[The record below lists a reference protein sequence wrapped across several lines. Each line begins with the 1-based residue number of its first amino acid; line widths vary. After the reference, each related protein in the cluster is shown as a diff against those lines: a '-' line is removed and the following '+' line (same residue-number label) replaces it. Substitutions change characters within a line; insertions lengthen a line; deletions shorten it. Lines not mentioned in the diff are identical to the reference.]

1 LIKGKIKKGE
11 RQMPQTFNY
20 VDFSETLTS
29 SLDKS
34 ASLSK
39 DRYISEDFMQSE
51 WEGIW
56 TKAWLFAGLESD
68 LLEPGDF
75 FIYDIGRESIVITRN
90 NENEISAFYNVC
102 QHRGNKIVTLESG
115 SFSKVSCPYHG
126 WTYGL
131 DGTLEHVPD
140 RELFKEGVPC
150 EEKSLKP
157 VKVSVWAG
165 LVFINMDENSS
176 SLETFLGPIVD
187 QLKPYKF
194 EKMNLVKHQTVS
206 LLETN
211 WKTVRDNFLEQYHV
225 DFIHP
230 QHASFVDCCDAEN
243 DLWPF
248 GHTRTMV
255 TSPVVNPRYSTPDE
269 PPEFMKDYLKG
280 LRLNPDDF
288 HGKVPEI
295 RKAIQKQKRVIGD
308 ELGFDFSEFTDD
320 QVSDVLQYDIFPNIF
335 MTIHPERLWIFGP
348 KPHHSDPNKCSFTK
362 WSFQIPSHQV
372 RDESKELELLPG
384 SSFYEQTG
392 SRPEHDIF
400 TREDVVQGRKSLTV
414 TIDQDIHYLND
425 MQAGMHSKGF
435 DSATLSNDEERLQH
449 FHDWVDNW
457 ISKDSLWS
465 KIG

>member
-1 LIKGKIKKGE
+1 
-11 RQMPQTFNY
+11 MPQTFNY

-269 PPEFMKDYLKG
+269 PPEIMKDYLKG

>member
-1 LIKGKIKKGE
+1 
-11 RQMPQTFNY
+11 MPQTFNY
-20 VDFSETLTS
+20 IDFSEKLTAT
-29 SLDKS
+29 LDKS

-51 WEGIW
+51 WNGIW

-68 LLEPGDF
+68 LSETGDF
-75 FIYDIGRESIVITRN
+75 FVYDIGRESIVITRN
-90 NENEISAFYNVC
+90 DENEISAFYNVC

-115 SFSKVSCPYHG
+115 SFNKVSCPYHG

-140 RELFKEGVPC
+140 RELFKAGVPC

-165 LVFINMDENSS
+165 LVFINMDESSS
-176 SLETFLGPIVD
+176 SLETFLGPIID

-255 TSPVVNPRYSTPDE
+255 TSPVVNPRYSTPEE

-288 HGKVPEI
+288 NGKVPEI
-295 RKAIQKQKRVIGD
+295 RKAIQKQKRVIGN

-348 KPHHSDPNKCSFTK
+348 KPHVSDPNKCSFTK

-372 RDESKELELLPG
+372 RDESNELELLPG

-449 FHDWVDNW
+449 FHDWVDDW
-457 ISKDSLWS
+457 ISEDSLWS
-465 KIG
+465 KLE

>member
-1 LIKGKIKKGE
+1 
-11 RQMPQTFNY
+11 MPQTFNY

-90 NENEISAFYNVC
+90 DENEISAFYNVC
-102 QHRGNKIVTLESG
+102 QHRGNRIVTLESG

-435 DSATLSNDEERLQH
+435 DRATLSNDEERLQH

>member
-1 LIKGKIKKGE
+1 
-11 RQMPQTFNY
+11 MPQKFNY
-20 VDFSETLTS
+20 IDFSKEIP
-29 SLDKS
+29 SLPRKS

-39 DRYISEDFMQSE
+39 DRYISEDFMEME
-51 WEGIW
+51 WNGIW
-56 TKAWLFAGLESD
+56 TKTWLFAGIESD
-68 LLEPGDF
+68 IKEIGDF
-75 FIYDIGRESIVITRN
+75 FVYDIGRESIVITRD
-90 NENEISAFYNVC
+90 ESEKISAFYNVC

-115 SFSKVSCPYHG
+115 SFNKVSCPYHG
-126 WTYGL
+126 WSYAL
-131 DGTLEHVPD
+131 DGKLEHVPD
-140 RELFKEGVPC
+140 RELFEGGVPC
-150 EEKSLKP
+150 EEKSLKK

-165 LVFINMDENSS
+165 LIFINMDEDSS
-176 SLETFLGPIVD
+176 SLETFLGPIID

-194 EKMNLVKHQTVS
+194 EKMNLVKHQTVDV
-206 LLETN
+206 LETN

-255 TSPVVNPRYSTPDE
+255 TSPVINPRYSMPEE
-269 PPEFMKDYLKG
+269 PPEFMQDYLRG
-280 LRLNPDDF
+280 LRLDPKEF
-288 HGKVPEI
+288 FGKVPQI
-295 RKAIQKQKRVIGD
+295 REAIQKQKRIIGD
-308 ELGFDFSEFTDD
+308 ELGFDFSDFTDE

-348 KPHHSDPNKCSFTK
+348 KPHKSDPNKCSFTK
-362 WSFQIPSHQV
+362 WSFQIPSELV
-372 RDESKELELLPG
+372 RDEKKGLELLPG

-392 SRPEHDIF
+392 IRPEHDIF
-400 TREDVVQGRKSLTV
+400 TREDVVEGRKSFTI

-435 DSATLSNDEERLQH
+435 NSALLSRDEERLQH
-449 FHDWVDNW
+449 FHDWVDDW

-465 KIG
+465 KIS

>member
-1 LIKGKIKKGE
+1 
-11 RQMPQTFNY
+11 MPQTFNY
-20 VDFSETLTS
+20 IDFSEKLTAT
-29 SLDKS
+29 LDKS

-39 DRYISEDFMQSE
+39 DRYISEDFMRSE
-51 WEGIW
+51 WNGIW

-68 LLEPGDF
+68 LSETGDF
-75 FIYDIGRESIVITRN
+75 FVYDIGRESIVITRN
-90 NENEISAFYNVC
+90 DENEISAFYNVC

-115 SFSKVSCPYHG
+115 SFNKVSCPYHG

-165 LVFINMDENSS
+165 LVFINMDESSS
-176 SLETFLGPIVD
+176 SLETFLGPIID

-255 TSPVVNPRYSTPDE
+255 TSPVVNPRYSTPEE

-288 HGKVPEI
+288 NGKVPEI
-295 RKAIQKQKRVIGD
+295 RKAIQKQKRVIGN

-348 KPHHSDPNKCSFTK
+348 KPHVSDPNKCSFTK

-372 RDESKELELLPG
+372 RDESNELELLPG

-449 FHDWVDNW
+449 FHDWVDDW
-457 ISKDSLWS
+457 ISEDSLWS
-465 KIG
+465 SLE

>member
-1 LIKGKIKKGE
+1 
-11 RQMPQTFNY
+11 MPQTFNY

-34 ASLSK
+34 ASLTK

-308 ELGFDFSEFTDD
+308 ELGFDFSETNDKNF
-320 QVSDVLQYDIFPNIF
+320 L
-335 MTIHPERLWIFGP
+335 
-348 KPHHSDPNKCSFTK
+348 
-362 WSFQIPSHQV
+362 
-372 RDESKELELLPG
+372 
-384 SSFYEQTG
+384 
-392 SRPEHDIF
+392 
-400 TREDVVQGRKSLTV
+400 
-414 TIDQDIHYLND
+414 YLN
-425 MQAGMHSKGF
+425 
-435 DSATLSNDEERLQH
+435 
-449 FHDWVDNW
+449 V
-457 ISKDSLWS
+457 
-465 KIG
+465 

>member
-1 LIKGKIKKGE
+1 
-11 RQMPQTFNY
+11 MPQTFNY

-68 LLEPGDF
+68 LSEPGDF

-90 NENEISAFYNVC
+90 DENKISAFYNVC

-255 TSPVVNPRYSTPDE
+255 TSPVVNPRYSTPEE

-288 HGKVPEI
+288 YGKVPEI

-372 RDESKELELLPG
+372 RDESKDLELLPG

-457 ISKDSLWS
+457 ISQDSLWS
-465 KIG
+465 KIS

>member
-1 LIKGKIKKGE
+1 
-11 RQMPQTFNY
+11 MPQTFNY

-90 NENEISAFYNVC
+90 DENEISAFYNVC
-102 QHRGNKIVTLESG
+102 QHRGNRIVTLESG

-194 EKMNLVKHQTVS
+194 DKMNLVKHQTVS

-348 KPHHSDPNKCSFTK
+348 KPHHSAPNKCSFTK

>member
-1 LIKGKIKKGE
+1 
-11 RQMPQTFNY
+11 MPQTFNY
-20 VDFSETLTS
+20 IDFSEKLTAT
-29 SLDKS
+29 LDKS

-39 DRYISEDFMQSE
+39 DRYISKDFMQSE

-90 NENEISAFYNVC
+90 DENEISAFYNVC

-150 EEKSLKP
+150 DKKSLKP

-255 TSPVVNPRYSTPDE
+255 TSPVVNPRYSTPEE

-400 TREDVVQGRKSLTV
+400 TRDDVVQGRKSLTV

-465 KIG
+465 KIS

>member
-1 LIKGKIKKGE
+1 
-11 RQMPQTFNY
+11 MPQTFNY

-39 DRYISEDFMQSE
+39 DRYISKDFMQSE

-68 LLEPGDF
+68 LLEQGDF

-465 KIG
+465 KIS

>member
-1 LIKGKIKKGE
+1 
-11 RQMPQTFNY
+11 MPQTFNY

-243 DLWPF
+243 DLWHF

-465 KIG
+465 KIS

>member
-1 LIKGKIKKGE
+1 
-11 RQMPQTFNY
+11 MPQTFNY

-90 NENEISAFYNVC
+90 DENEISAFYNVC

-400 TREDVVQGRKSLTV
+400 TRDDVVQGRKSLTV

-449 FHDWVDNW
+449 FHDWVDDW
-457 ISKDSLWS
+457 ISEDSLWS
-465 KIG
+465 RVE

>member
-1 LIKGKIKKGE
+1 
-11 RQMPQTFNY
+11 MPQTFNY

-225 DFIHP
+225 DFINP

-465 KIG
+465 KIS

>member
-1 LIKGKIKKGE
+1 
-11 RQMPQTFNY
+11 
-20 VDFSETLTS
+20 
-29 SLDKS
+29 
-34 ASLSK
+34 
-39 DRYISEDFMQSE
+39 MQSE

-465 KIG
+465 KIS

>member
-1 LIKGKIKKGE
+1 
-11 RQMPQTFNY
+11 MPQTFNY
-20 VDFSETLTS
+20 IDFSEKLTAT
-29 SLDKS
+29 LDKS

-39 DRYISEDFMQSE
+39 DRYISKDFMQSE

-90 NENEISAFYNVC
+90 DENEISAFYNVC

-150 EEKSLKP
+150 DKKSLKP

-230 QHASFVDCCDAEN
+230 QHASFVDCCDAQN
-243 DLWPF
+243 YLWPF
-248 GHTRTMV
+248 GHTHTCV
-255 TSPVVNPRYSTPDE
+255 ESPVMNPRYPMPDE
-269 PPEFMKDYLKG
+269 PPEYMIQYLKG
-280 LRLNPDDF
+280 LELNPEDYT
-288 HGKVPEI
+288 GKVPEI
-295 RKAIQKQKRVIGD
+295 RKVIQKQKRVVGKK
-308 ELGFDFSEFTDD
+308 LGFDYSELSDD
-320 QVSDVLQYDIFPNIF
+320 QVSDVFQYDIFPNLF
-335 MTIHPERLWIFGP
+335 MTIHAERVWFYGP
-348 KPHHSDPNKCSFTK
+348 RPHLDDPNKCTFTK
-362 WSFQIPSHQV
+362 FSLMLPEDKI
-372 RDESKELELLPG
+372 RDEKKGLELLPG
-384 SSFYEQTG
+384 SYEYEYSET
-392 SRPEHDIF
+392 RVEHEVF
-400 TREDVVQGRKSLTV
+400 TRQDVIEGRNSMTV

-425 MQAGMHSKGF
+425 MQAGMHSRGF
-435 DSATLSNDEERLQH
+435 NKAILSDDEGRLQH
-449 FHDWVDNW
+449 FHNWIDNW
-457 ISKDSLWS
+457 LSEDSSWS
-465 KIG
+465 KVDQLK

>member
-1 LIKGKIKKGE
+1 
-11 RQMPQTFNY
+11 MPQTFNY
-20 VDFSETLTS
+20 IDFSEKLTAT
-29 SLDKS
+29 LDKS

-39 DRYISEDFMQSE
+39 DRYISKDFMQSE

-90 NENEISAFYNVC
+90 DENEISAFYNVC

-150 EEKSLKP
+150 DKKSLKP

-255 TSPVVNPRYSTPDE
+255 TSPVVNPRYSTPEE

-400 TREDVVQGRKSLTV
+400 TRDDVVQGRKSLTV

-449 FHDWVDNW
+449 FHDWVDDW
-457 ISKDSLWS
+457 ISEDSLWS
-465 KIG
+465 RLE

>member
-1 LIKGKIKKGE
+1 
-11 RQMPQTFNY
+11 MPQTFNY
-20 VDFSETLTS
+20 IDFSEKLTAT
-29 SLDKS
+29 LDKS

-39 DRYISEDFMQSE
+39 DRYISKDFMQSE

-90 NENEISAFYNVC
+90 DENEISAFYNVC

-115 SFSKVSCPYHG
+115 SFRKVSCPYHG

-150 EEKSLKP
+150 DKKSLKP

-255 TSPVVNPRYSTPDE
+255 TSPVVNPRYSTPEE

-400 TREDVVQGRKSLTV
+400 TRDDVVQGRKSLTV

-449 FHDWVDNW
+449 FHDWVDDW
-457 ISKDSLWS
+457 ISEDSLWS
-465 KIG
+465 RVE

>member
-176 SLETFLGPIVD
+176 SLETFLGSIVD

-465 KIG
+465 KIS

>member
-1 LIKGKIKKGE
+1 
-11 RQMPQTFNY
+11 MPQTFNY

-90 NENEISAFYNVC
+90 DENEISAFYNVC

-400 TREDVVQGRKSLTV
+400 TRDDVVQGRKSLTV

-425 MQAGMHSKGF
+425 MQSGMHSKGF

-449 FHDWVDNW
+449 FHDWVDDW
-457 ISKDSLWS
+457 ISEDSLWS
-465 KIG
+465 RVE

>member
-1 LIKGKIKKGE
+1 
-11 RQMPQTFNY
+11 MPQTFNY

-90 NENEISAFYNVC
+90 DENEISAFYNVC

-465 KIG
+465 KIS

>member
-1 LIKGKIKKGE
+1 
-11 RQMPQTFNY
+11 MPQTFNY
-20 VDFSETLTS
+20 IDFSEKLTAT
-29 SLDKS
+29 LDKS

-39 DRYISEDFMQSE
+39 DRYISKDFMQSE

-90 NENEISAFYNVC
+90 DENEISAFYNVC

-150 EEKSLKP
+150 DKKSLKP

-255 TSPVVNPRYSTPDE
+255 TSPVVNPRYSTPEE

-372 RDESKELELLPG
+372 RDESNELELLPG

-400 TREDVVQGRKSLTV
+400 TRDDVVQGRKSLTV

-449 FHDWVDNW
+449 FHDWVDDW
-457 ISKDSLWS
+457 ISEDSLWS
-465 KIG
+465 RVE

>member
-1 LIKGKIKKGE
+1 
-11 RQMPQTFNY
+11 MPQTFNY

-90 NENEISAFYNVC
+90 DENEISAFYNVC
-102 QHRGNKIVTLESG
+102 QHRGNRIVTLESG

-372 RDESKELELLPG
+372 RDESKDLELLPG

>member
-1 LIKGKIKKGE
+1 
-11 RQMPQTFNY
+11 MPQTFNY

-465 KIG
+465 KIS

>member
-1 LIKGKIKKGE
+1 
-11 RQMPQTFNY
+11 MPQTFNY

-165 LVFINMDENSS
+165 LVFINMDKNSS

-465 KIG
+465 KIS

>member
-1 LIKGKIKKGE
+1 
-11 RQMPQTFNY
+11 MPQTFNY
-20 VDFSETLTS
+20 IDFSEKLTAT
-29 SLDKS
+29 LDKS

-39 DRYISEDFMQSE
+39 DRYISKDFMQSE

-90 NENEISAFYNVC
+90 DENEISAFYNVC

-150 EEKSLKP
+150 EKKSLKP

-255 TSPVVNPRYSTPDE
+255 TSPVVNPRYSTPEE

-400 TREDVVQGRKSLTV
+400 TRDDVVQGRKSLTV

-449 FHDWVDNW
+449 FHDWVDDW
-457 ISKDSLWS
+457 ISEDSLWS
-465 KIG
+465 RVE

>member
-1 LIKGKIKKGE
+1 
-11 RQMPQTFNY
+11 MPQTFNY

-68 LLEPGDF
+68 ILEPGDF

-90 NENEISAFYNVC
+90 DENEISAFYNVC

-165 LVFINMDENSS
+165 LVFINMDDNAS

-435 DSATLSNDEERLQH
+435 DSATLSDDEERLQH

-465 KIG
+465 KIS

>member
-1 LIKGKIKKGE
+1 
-11 RQMPQTFNY
+11 MPQTFNY

-90 NENEISAFYNVC
+90 DENEISAFYNVC
-102 QHRGNKIVTLESG
+102 QHRGNRIVTLESG

-140 RELFKEGVPC
+140 RELFKEGIPC

-465 KIG
+465 KIS

>member
-1 LIKGKIKKGE
+1 
-11 RQMPQTFNY
+11 MPQTFNY

-295 RKAIQKQKRVIGD
+295 RKAIKKQKRVIGD

-465 KIG
+465 KIS

>member
-1 LIKGKIKKGE
+1 
-11 RQMPQTFNY
+11 MPQTFNY
-20 VDFSETLTS
+20 IDFSEKLTAT
-29 SLDKS
+29 LDKS

-39 DRYISEDFMQSE
+39 DRYISKDFMQSE

-90 NENEISAFYNVC
+90 DENEISAFYNVC

-150 EEKSLKP
+150 DKKSLKP

-255 TSPVVNPRYSTPDE
+255 TSPVVNPRYSTPEE

-400 TREDVVQGRKSLTV
+400 TRDDVVQGRKSLTV

-449 FHDWVDNW
+449 FHDWVDDW
-457 ISKDSLWS
+457 ISEDSLWS
-465 KIG
+465 RVE

>member
-1 LIKGKIKKGE
+1 
-11 RQMPQTFNY
+11 MPQTFNY
-20 VDFSETLTS
+20 IDFSEKLTAT
-29 SLDKS
+29 LDKS

-39 DRYISEDFMQSE
+39 DRYISKDFMQSE

-90 NENEISAFYNVC
+90 DENEISAFYNVC

-150 EEKSLKP
+150 DKKSLKP

-255 TSPVVNPRYSTPDE
+255 TSPVVNPRYSTPEE

-362 WSFQIPSHQV
+362 WSFQIPTHQI

-465 KIG
+465 KIS

>member
-1 LIKGKIKKGE
+1 
-11 RQMPQTFNY
+11 MPQTFNY
-20 VDFSETLTS
+20 IDFSEKLTAT
-29 SLDKS
+29 LDKS

-39 DRYISEDFMQSE
+39 DRYISEDFMRSE
-51 WEGIW
+51 WNGIW

-68 LLEPGDF
+68 LSETGDF
-75 FIYDIGRESIVITRN
+75 FVYDIGRESIVITRN
-90 NENEISAFYNVC
+90 DENEISAFYNVC

-465 KIG
+465 KIS

>member
-1 LIKGKIKKGE
+1 
-11 RQMPQTFNY
+11 MPQTFNY

-90 NENEISAFYNVC
+90 DENEISAFYNVC

>member
-1 LIKGKIKKGE
+1 
-11 RQMPQTFNY
+11 MPQTFNY

-288 HGKVPEI
+288 HGKVHEI

-465 KIG
+465 KIS

>member
-1 LIKGKIKKGE
+1 
-11 RQMPQTFNY
+11 MPQTFNY
-20 VDFSETLTS
+20 IDFSEKLTAT
-29 SLDKS
+29 LDKS

-39 DRYISEDFMQSE
+39 DRYISKDFMQSE

-90 NENEISAFYNVC
+90 DENEISAFYNVC

-131 DGTLEHVPD
+131 DWTLEHVPD

-150 EEKSLKP
+150 DKKSLKP

-255 TSPVVNPRYSTPDE
+255 TSPVVNPRYSTPEE

-400 TREDVVQGRKSLTV
+400 TRDDVVQGRKSLTV

-449 FHDWVDNW
+449 FHDWVDDW
-457 ISKDSLWS
+457 ISEDSLWS
-465 KIG
+465 RVE